1 MTKVEVDVAGTLGV
15 PVMRTDQDIPIDQR
29 RKYRVLS
36 VMKRYPEQYE
46 RERGK
51 KAVNLVEI
59 IEVNPYVR
67 SSTILPMGNIE
78 PVDPVHFRAIMD
90 AYLAGKEPPEQEKEP
105 SNRTK
110 EPSETPDTVPEKP
123 KRKRK
128 EPFTK
133 PDIAEVAAYAVENG
147 YQMDPQAFMDHYDA
161 CGWVVGKNKP
171 MQDWKAAVRNW
182 VRRNGEFGGT
192 ATETG
197 KKESSFETD
206 EFFAQALK
214 NSYGDGYEV

>member
-78 PVDPVHFRAIMD
+78 PADPVQFQAVMK
-90 AYLAGKEPPEQEKEP
+90 AYTKAKEPPEQEKEP
-105 SNRTK
+105 SKRTK
-110 EPSETPDTVPEKP
+110 EPPEKP
-123 KRKRK
+123 DTGAEKSKKKRK
-128 EPFTK
+128 EPFVK

-171 MQDWKAAVRNW
+171 MRDWMAAVRNW
-182 VRRNGEFGGT
+182 VRRNGEFGG
-192 ATETG
+192 AGTETG
-197 KKESSFETD
+197 EKQSSFNTD
-206 EFFAQALK
+206 DFFAQALK
-214 NSYGDGYEV
+214 NSYGDEYEM